1 MRRRDLITAGITA
14 AAAVVMPRLARAE
27 RSNKLVFA
35 PTNDLTTLD
44 PVVTFARPTRNH
56 GYLVFDTL
64 YGIDADW
71 RTRPQMV
78 EGHRV
83 EDDGLTWTLIL
94 RDGLR
99 FHDGTPVLG
108 RDVVASIRR
117 FAQRI
122 SFADSL
128 LAATG
133 ARLSLV
139 PFVGLVLVLVA
150 GRRGH
155 LAVRGPRS
163 ASFARLAS
171 ASGAPC
177 RFREKCR

>member
-83 EDDGLTWTLIL
+83 EDDGSTWTLIL

-99 FHDGTPVLG
+99 FHDGYRLCW
-108 RDVVASIRR
+108 
-117 FAQRI
+117 
-122 SFADSL
+122 
-128 LAATG
+128 G
-133 ARLSLV
+133 AMSSLV
-139 PFVGLVLVLVA
+139 SVA
-150 GRRGH
+150 LH
-155 LAVRGPRS
+155 S
-163 ASFARLAS
+163 ASVSRTRCWRRLENYPLPTIGRCS
-171 ASGAPC
+171 SG
-177 RFREKCR
+177 